1 LAEVSP
7 VNELERMRHSAAH
20 VMAKAVTD
28 LIPGTRVAIGPPIED
43 GFYYDFELGRDI
55 DPEQDFPE
63 IERRM
68 REQIASDLPFEHSEW
83 PAEKARAHFERLGE
97 KYKVE
102 LIDDLVK
109 NDRVERVGI
118 YKHGDFVDLCRGP
131 HVTSTGQIGAVKL
144 LRTAGAYWR
153 GDSKR
158 EQLTRIYATAWPTQ
172 AELDDY
178 LHRLEEARKRDHR
191 RLGQQLELFSFHEES
206 PGSAFWLP
214 NGTILRQTIE
224 DFVRAEHRA
233 RGYREVRTPVILDR
247 TLWERSGH
255 WALYKGN
262 MFVTE
267 TEDREYGIK
276 PMNCIGA
283 YVIYKERIHSFR
295 ELPLRLAELTG
306 VLHRNELSGTLAGL
320 FRVRQFAQDDSHIF
334 VSPDGLEEELGRVLD
349 FGLFLLR
356 AFGFEEFKVGLSVR
370 DPANTDKFLGG
381 DEQWNHAE
389 DALLR
394 LSRSRGLEPEVMF
407 GEAKFY
413 GPSLD
418 IHLRDALGRYHQCT
432 TIQIDFNAPERF
444 DLEFVGSDGHT
455 HRPIV
460 IHRALIG
467 SYERFIGVLTEH
479 YAGAFPLWL
488 APVQAI
494 VLPIADR
501 HADYAAGVL
510 ERLRAAGLRAEL
522 DERAERVQAKI
533 RDAQLRKIPY
543 MLVVGD
549 REAADNTAA
558 VRLRTNENLGPLPLG
573 DFLKTAAHLI
583 ETRAVELSRPTPLAD
598 TLPSG

>member
-1 LAEVSP
+1 M
-7 VNELERMRHSAAH
+7 NDLERMRHSAAH
-20 VMAKAVTD
+20 VMAKAVVD
-28 LIPGTRVAIGPPIED
+28 MIPGTKVAIGPPIED
-43 GFYYDFELGRDI
+43 GFYYDFAIPRELTPD
-55 DPEQDFPE
+55 DFPE

-68 REQIASDLPFEHSEW
+68 AEQIKANYAFEHDEW
-83 PAEKARAHFERLGE
+83 PVAKAREHFDRLGE

-109 NDRVERVGI
+109 NEGVEKVGI
-118 YKHGDFVDLCRGP
+118 YKHGDFLDLCRGP
-131 HVTSTGQIGAVKL
+131 HVASTGQIGPVKL

-153 GDSKR
+153 GDAKR

-172 AELDDY
+172 RELDAY
-178 LHRLEEARKRDHR
+178 LERLEEARKRDHR
-191 RLGQQLELFSFHEES
+191 RLGQQLELFSFHDES
-206 PGSAFWLP
+206 PGSPFWLP

-224 DFVRAEHRA
+224 DFVRAEHRK
-233 RGYREVRTPVILDR
+233 RGYKEVRTPVILDR
-247 TLWERSGH
+247 SLWERSGH
-255 WALYKGN
+255 WKLYKGN

-267 TEDREYGIK
+267 TEEREYGIK

-283 YVIYKERIHSFR
+283 YTIYGEKLHSFR

-320 FRVRQFAQDDSHIF
+320 FRVRQFVQDDTHIF
-334 VSPDGLEEELGRVLD
+334 VAPDQLADELARVMD
-349 FGLFLLR
+349 FGLFMLR

-370 DPANTDKFLGG
+370 DPANKEKFLG
-381 DEQWNHAE
+381 DDAHWESAE
-389 DALLR
+389 SALLE
-394 LSRSRGLEPEVMF
+394 LSRSRGLEPDVMF

-444 DLEFVGSDGHT
+444 DLEYIGSDGQR

-479 YAGAFPLWL
+479 YAGNFPVWL
-488 APVQAI
+488 APLQVM

-501 HADYAAGVL
+501 HAEYANKVAEQLAAG
-510 ERLRAAGLRAEL
+510 GLRVEV
-522 DERAERVQAKI
+522 DDRREKVQAKI
-533 RDAQLRKIPY
+533 RDAQLQKVPY

-549 REAADNTAA
+549 READGGTAA
-558 VRLRTNENLGPLPLG
+558 VRLRSGENLGPIPIER
-573 DFLKTAAHLI
+573 FLREA
-583 ETRAVELSRPTPLAD
+583 RALAD
-598 TLPSG
+598 SRSLELWHAPAGVSA